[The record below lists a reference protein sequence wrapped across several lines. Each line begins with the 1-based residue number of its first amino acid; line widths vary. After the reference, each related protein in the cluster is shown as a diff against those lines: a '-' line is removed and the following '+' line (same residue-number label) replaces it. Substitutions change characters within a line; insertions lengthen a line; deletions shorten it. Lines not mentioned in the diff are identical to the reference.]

1 MPAQAVTAAPLP
13 AQLFSVAVSSPGLNG
28 LDQSILEN
36 NQFILNMKK
45 IQNFPIILEKWGSLG
60 LFWRIESSVENDKMT
75 VDDFL
80 MSQIWTVT
88 QI

>member
-45 IQNFPIILEKWGSLG
+45 NTKFSNYFGEV
-60 LFWRIESSVENDKMT
+60 R
-75 VDDFL
+75 
-80 MSQIWTVT
+80 VT
-88 QI
+88 SAVLTY

>member
-45 IQNFPIILEKWGSLG
+45 NTKFSNYFEK
-60 LFWRIESSVENDKMT
+60 
-75 VDDFL
+75 
-80 MSQIWTVT
+80 
-88 QI
+88 

>member
-13 AQLFSVAVSSPGLNG
+13 AQLFSVAVYSPGLNG

-45 IQNFPIILEKWGSLG
+45 NAKLSNYF
-60 LFWRIESSVENDKMT
+60 VE
-75 VDDFL
+75 VR
-80 MSQIWTVT
+80 VT
-88 QI
+88 SAVLTY

>member
-45 IQNFPIILEKWGSLG
+45 NTKFSNYFEEVMSEGHFGCIDVLSL
-60 LFWRIESSVENDKMT
+60 V
-75 VDDFL
+75 
-80 MSQIWTVT
+80 
-88 QI
+88 

>member
-13 AQLFSVAVSSPGLNG
+13 AQLFSVAVSGPGLNG

-45 IQNFPIILEKWGSLG
+45 NAKLSNYF
-60 LFWRIESSVENDKMT
+60 VE
-75 VDDFL
+75 VR
-80 MSQIWTVT
+80 VT
-88 QI
+88 SAVLTY

>member
-45 IQNFPIILEKWGSLG
+45 NAKFSNYFGEV
-60 LFWRIESSVENDKMT
+60 R
-75 VDDFL
+75 
-80 MSQIWTVT
+80 VT
-88 QI
+88 SAVLTY